1 MHAHD
6 IEKALRAAVKLKSR
20 CLKDLTAAAAL
31 DLATDHWL
39 STNVEGLRPERGD
52 GLVAYFEVLNRG
64 RGTLLEFGINRI
76 MTFAQSDDDY
86 IPWLPAVKVRISVAF
101 KPTLQVFQLGPV
113 VSNFMCWD
121 KQAVQDF
128 KEEIQASAPFR
139 LVADWSQHSASVASE
154 ECTAPWGEPNHPT
167 RAMSWAIA

>member
-6 IEKALRAAVKLKSR
+6 IEKAFRAFVKRKNRSLKE
-20 CLKDLTAAAAL
+20 LTAVDAL

-39 STNVEGLRPERGD
+39 TTDVEGLRPERGD

-64 RGTLLEFGINRI
+64 RGTLFEFGVNRI
-76 MTFAQSDDDY
+76 MTFAQSNDDY

-101 KPTLQVFQLGPV
+101 KPNLEVFQLGPV
-113 VSNFMCWD
+113 VHSFMCWD
-121 KQAVQDF
+121 KKAVQAF
-128 KEEIQASAPFR
+128 QGEIRESAPFR
-139 LVADWSQHSASVASE
+139 LVANWSPHSTGIASE

-167 RAMSWAIA
+167 RALSWAIA

>member
-1 MHAHD
+1 MHAND
-6 IEKALRAAVKLKSR
+6 IEKALRAFLKLKKRS
-20 CLKDLTAAAAL
+20 LKELTAVDAL

-39 STNVEGLRPERGD
+39 STDVEGVRPERGD

-64 RGTLLEFGINRI
+64 RGTLFEFGINRI
-76 MTFAQSDDDY
+76 MTFAQSNDDY
-86 IPWLPAVKVRISVAF
+86 IPWLPAVKVRMSVAF
-101 KPTLQVFQLGPV
+101 KPNLEIFQLGPV
-113 VSNFMCWD
+113 VCNFMCWD
-121 KQAVQDF
+121 KKAVEDF

-139 LVADWSQHSASVASE
+139 LVAAWSPHSAGVASE

>member
-6 IEKALRAAVKLKSR
+6 IEKALRAFVKLKNRSLR
-20 CLKDLTAAAAL
+20 ELTAVDVL
-31 DLATDHWL
+31 DLATEHWL
-39 STNVEGLRPERGD
+39 STDVEGVRPERGD

-64 RGTLLEFGINRI
+64 HGTLFEFGINRI

-86 IPWLPAVKVRISVAF
+86 IPWLPAVKVRMSVAF
-101 KPTLQVFQLGPV
+101 KPNLEVFQLGPV
-113 VSNFMCWD
+113 VCNFMCWN
-121 KQAVQDF
+121 KKSAQDF

-139 LVADWSQHSASVASE
+139 LVAAWSQHSAGVASE